1 MLPKVLLP
9 LIGLSLLGCS
19 AQQAQASKTQELP
32 DPAEQAQ
39 LTAKPHIQPI
49 EASEEQ
55 RAKLL
60 ASGKLDNKLSEK
72 DKPVKTPLFDAKLIV
87 TDKINVTLQY
97 TNHQSYAV
105 PLMFRSGMTADLWLI
120 DPQGKKLWAW
130 SNEMMFTQA
139 IREVVMPA
147 GKTQNVKFRLPVNME
162 EKLGKGY
169 RLTAVFAGQ
178 ATESQ
183 RPAMAKVVY
192 DY

>member
-1 MLPKVLLP
+1 MLPTMLLP

-19 AQQAQASKTQELP
+19 GQQAQASKTQELP
-32 DPAEQAQ
+32 KAAEQAH
-39 LTAKPHIQPI
+39 LTAKPHIQAI

-55 RAKLL
+55 RTKLL
-60 ASGKLDNKLSEK
+60 ASSKLDNKLSEK

-97 TNHQSYAV
+97 TNLQSYAV

-120 DPQGKKLWAW
+120 DPQGQKLWAW

-162 EKLGKGY
+162 DKLGKGY
-169 RLTAVFAGQ
+169 RLTAFFAGQ